1 MLILAY
7 DENDN
12 IVHIKDAEKG
22 KSYRCPDCG
31 AEVRP
36 RKGTKK
42 THHFFHMNAEDC
54 GNSGESIVHKYYKE
68 FIASQ
73 KIVNYNG
80 IEMTVTNS
88 KIEQTLP
95 NLLTG
100 SHIIA
105 DVMLE
110 LNGYKWIAV
119 EVCYKN
125 HKDENHVDVYNEFD
139 MECFEVYVDMNEQ
152 RTDFEITG
160 YEKIASV
167 KQYGIKIETKITQ
180 QLNKEYTDIN
190 KKHDTKIMELKNEI
204 VDFENDVLFTT
215 GYFMCQLTNTYET
228 TKKSYTFLELMR
240 EINYIVRKYKQLDYI
255 KLMVKDYDDNEN
267 SYVFDIEFIKL
278 VKNDTETIKEIVH
291 KIEIIRTKYTGRNE
305 YHSSLFSGSYYT
317 KNNSVSYLYRALET
331 KYCWI
336 VDYDIRSNG
345 HYVYKVREECKG
357 RYRSKTWM
365 KRKNNIKI
373 IISTDNEDIKQNLL
387 WYE

>member
-68 FIASQ
+68 IIASQ
-73 KIVNYNG
+73 KIVQYNG
-80 IEMTVTNS
+80 VEMIVTNS

-95 NLLTG
+95 NLLTN

-125 HKDENHVDVYNEFD
+125 HKDENHVETYNALN
-139 MECFEVYVDMNEQ
+139 MECFEVYVDMNEKQ
-152 RTDFEITG
+152 TDFEIKEYKQIAGVQQASQVIIDKYNISADEKDSTIKQLNEEHESFAVEVESSVLRSTG
-160 YEKIASV
+160 YYLSQITDEYIIGHQHYTFLQIMNEIHYNIRK
-167 KQYGIKIETKITQ
+167 YGKKTNITKIELYVKRLECWGYYLDIRLFSNNDLLYTIENVRARNENKYHFSHKVDNVVKRLHDALVIRYTCNYTIEYNVVFSHYSGWSRTKKGKWDRNKIYKHWYDYIKVGSRKKRAIDIIITIDE
-180 QLNKEYTDIN
+180 NAE
-190 KKHDTKIMELKNEI
+190 ELKN
-204 VDFENDVLFTT
+204 
-215 GYFMCQLTNTYET
+215 
-228 TKKSYTFLELMR
+228 
-240 EINYIVRKYKQLDYI
+240 I
-255 KLMVKDYDDNEN
+255 K
-267 SYVFDIEFIKL
+267 F
-278 VKNDTETIKEIVH
+278 
-291 KIEIIRTKYTGRNE
+291 
-305 YHSSLFSGSYYT
+305 
-317 KNNSVSYLYRALET
+317 
-331 KYCWI
+331 
-336 VDYDIRSNG
+336 
-345 HYVYKVREECKG
+345 
-357 RYRSKTWM
+357 
-365 KRKNNIKI
+365 
-373 IISTDNEDIKQNLL
+373 
-387 WYE
+387 